1 MDQLVELDLSG
12 FFQAVVDKTV
22 QLICTQHL
30 SKGSV
35 TTKHLEKVITT
46 FCYKSIINR
55 PFLFRLRF
63 HFNFLAVS

>member
-12 FFQAVVDKTV
+12 FFQTVVDKTV

-35 TTKHLEKVITT
+35 TSKHLEKVISN
-46 FCYKSIINR
+46 FRYKSIDRHI
-55 PFLFRLRF
+55 FLFGLVL
-63 HFNFLAVS
+63 NQ